1 MDYSDIEYRYS
12 GGSSNSTPANSIGGV
27 RSSVFVPELTIGTPS
42 GSLGGVT
49 IATAAGCK
57 EGIAYLTGSSKQ
69 LAFTPPQGSQGP
81 VFDCT
86 GIGTAQIGLIGAS
99 GPDGGV
105 LLLDIVEAS
114 MSTSSTINFTITRQ
128 KNKIW
133 PDVTAAQAAN
143 GYTSYRCV
151 YLTNTHGSQSIT
163 KLSMYVLNDFPSQ
176 ATIYCAFDTDAG
188 VGNGS
193 TTGVAVAINT
203 ETDIDND
210 LGGLTFGN
218 PTTEATALTFTT
230 TTIGPGQSIPIWLKR
245 VVPSGS
251 TVDIE
256 DDYFSFTIKA
266 YVGV

>member
-1 MDYSDIEYRYS
+1 MT
-12 GGSSNSTPANSIGGV
+12 GNANGS
-27 RSSVFVPELTIGTPS
+27 
-42 GSLGGVT
+42 
-49 IATAAGCK
+49 
-57 EGIAYLTGSSKQ
+57 
-69 LAFTPPQGSQGP
+69 FT
-81 VFDCT
+81 V
-86 GIGTAQIGLIGAS
+86 A
-99 GPDGGV
+99 
-105 LLLDIVEAS
+105 
-114 MSTSSTINFTITRQ
+114 RQ

-133 PDVTAAQAAN
+133 PDVTASQAAN

-151 YLTNTHGSQSIT
+151 YLTNTHGTESIT
-163 KLSMYVLNDFPSQ
+163 KLSLYVLNDFPSQ
-176 ATIYCAFDTDAG
+176 ATCYVAFDTVAG

-230 TTIGPGQSIPIWLKR
+230 TVIGPGQSIPIWIKR
-245 VVPSGS
+245 VIPSGS
-251 TVDIE
+251 SVDVE